1 MSGLLAMAVGV
12 LAISA
17 VLPVAFG
24 HGIGGDQA
32 EPISF
37 EGMEVTV
44 RTDITPADL
53 TIGSIDDVNLKIR
66 FFDLLTDNTLEKV
79 TYRVEIWKNEL
90 LAGTSFYDDDGI
102 LYVEVR
108 PTADCDDVVLWRCTI
123 YGGSEHSLSV
133 EALYVQGLEC
143 NDDNLDACARPTIT
157 GPVFDRGGLYNIKI
171 DITGA
176 TSPKALVAE
185 RLSYDTFVS
194 IAQEQDFLIST
205 AHAQEVPVVVK
216 TYYDDVKNFAF
227 DASDNSITF
236 DMPFDWSPDYVD
248 LVPVV
253 HEEIQIPSSFAP
265 YARGTQFTGYVNGIE
280 LGQRALLNDPYT
292 TDDTNIIHF
301 LVSQTELL
309 KINDALGPEHHANKN
324 MNFRLVPSDGAS
336 KNFAEFYLVD
346 TVNFEPTPTTVQL
359 SWDSTHGA
367 GQTVPFEFAFF
378 DSDRQLVRDVWYAYS
393 VSDESG
399 QELSSSVARDPDN
412 PAILSSEGIDVQ
424 DIHVKS
430 EGLLRIDVLVVGAG
444 LDYDATNSGIG
455 SARVEV
461 GSGQI
466 YALAETPP
474 TPPTDLLETLPPTD
488 LLETLPPTDLLETT
502 PPDDST
508 GESNGGGGGCLIATA
523 AYGSELAPQVQ
534 QLRELRDN
542 TVLPTGSGAAFMA
555 LFNQVYYSFSP
566 AIADLQR
573 EHPVFR
579 EAVRIALTPMLASLS
594 LLNHADIDSEG
605 EMLGYGV
612 SIILLN
618 LGMYVGS
625 PVFGA
630 AAIICRN
637 RQKKIKKF

>member
-1 MSGLLAMAVGV
+1 MSDFDMNFSLLV
-12 LAISA
+12 
-17 VLPVAFG
+17 
-24 HGIGGDQA
+24 
-32 EPISF
+32 
-37 EGMEVTV
+37 
-44 RTDITPADL
+44 
-53 TIGSIDDVNLKIR
+53 
-66 FFDLLTDNTLEKV
+66 
-79 TYRVEIWKNEL
+79 YRVEIWKNEL
-90 LAGTSFYDDDGI
+90 LAGSFFYDDDGI

-108 PTADCDDVVLWRCTI
+108 PTADCDAVDLWRCTV
-123 YGGSEHSLSV
+123 YGGSEHPSAP
-133 EALYVQGLEC
+133 EALYVYGPEC
-143 NDDNLDACARPTIT
+143 DDDNLDACARPTIT

-171 DITGA
+171 DIDGA

-265 YARGTQFTGYVNGIE
+265 YVSGTQFKGYVNGIE
-280 LGQRALLNDPYT
+280 IGQRALLNDPYT
-292 TDDTNIIHF
+292 ADGTNIIHF

-309 KINDALGPEHHANKN
+309 RINDALGPEHHANKN
-324 MNFRLVPSDGAS
+324 MNFKLVPSDGAS
-336 KNFAEFYLVD
+336 KNFAEFYLAD
-346 TVNFEPTPTTVQL
+346 TVNFEPTPNTVQL
-359 SWDSTHGA
+359 SWDSTYGA
-367 GQTVPFEFAFF
+367 GQTIPFEFAFF
-378 DSDRQLVRDVWYAYS
+378 DSDRQLIRDVWYAYS
-393 VSDESG
+393 VSDEFG
-399 QELSSSVARDPDN
+399 QELSSSVTRDPDN

-424 DIHVKS
+424 NIHVPS
-430 EGLLRIDVLVVGAG
+430 EGLLRIDVLVVGTG
-444 LDYDATNSGIG
+444 LDYDATYSGIG
-455 SARVEV
+455 SALVEV
-461 GSGQI
+461 GPDQI
-466 YALAETPP
+466 SALAEAPS
-474 TPPTDLLETLPPTD
+474 TPPTDLLEIQPPTD
-488 LLETLPPTDLLETT
+488 LLEVP

-534 QLRELRDN
+534 HLRELRDN
-542 TVLPTGSGAAFMA
+542 TVLSTGSGAAFMA
-555 LFNQVYYSFSP
+555 SFNQVYYSFSP

-612 SIILLN
+612 SIVLLN

-625 PVFGA
+625 PAFGA
-630 AAIICRN
+630 AAIIYRN
-637 RQKKIKKF
+637 RQKKIKKS